1 MMDVSVPISTR
12 AAEVFKNFSQ
22 KSRIEKQDWK
32 SNWISGVVKCVVVEV
47 RGDYEMTSARV
58 IC

>member
-22 KSRIEKQDWK
+22 KREKNK
-32 SNWISGVVKCVVVEV
+32 TENSIFGVVKSCWKD
-47 RGDYEMTSARV
+47 DYEMTSAKV